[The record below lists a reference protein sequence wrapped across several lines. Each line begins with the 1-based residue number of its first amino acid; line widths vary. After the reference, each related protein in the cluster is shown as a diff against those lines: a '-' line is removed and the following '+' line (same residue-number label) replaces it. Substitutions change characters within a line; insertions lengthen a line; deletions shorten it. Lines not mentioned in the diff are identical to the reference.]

1 MKSHGGQIVVY
12 LALILV
18 AIAFLV
24 LMNVGTFLGVSTRN
38 KTMNA
43 GDAAALAVANHQGVL
58 LNRIGTDNIAH
69 LKAALKGD
77 KTECERIVMNQLRTC
92 FLGPLEGLRIGSEF
106 AKKNGMDAD
115 EEMRKLLLDH
125 ANDII
130 NIYLTDQRSFPSPWV
145 TREGGHEV
153 SAWEEYAGELRLLLG
168 EELFAFPDNADFL
181 DAASGHY
188 LVSQSFYFAIAG
200 RSWCWFKFYAPGLL
214 ENYSSF
220 RDWAPLEGMDEETR
234 RRKSVNSEIYS
245 LNLDM
250 RVGRAVDL
258 IGVELIMKLTGA
270 TEEDVRSAALL
281 HDPTSRWFFYDRNEW
296 RKWYELD
303 PNGESA
309 FPAMGLVRP
318 EYDVK
323 GCAAVCRVTKNF
335 STLVNETERKS
346 VWSAAA
352 KPFGTVSS
360 VKDNEQDVVTGLA
373 LLVTDAFRD
382 VRLVPIDSVGGSN
395 LATAN
400 PDWMRH
406 IREHLPKYV
415 EQGPDKLNRC
425 WYCAQ
430 LVNWERLSFRQAGS
444 TWLKFHGTECVRPTG
459 GLGGH
464 GGSAHGH

>member
-1 MKSHGGQIVVY
+1 MRSHSGQIVVY

-18 AIAFLV
+18 AIVFLV
-24 LMNVGTFLGVSTRN
+24 LMNIGTYLGVSTRN

-58 LNRIGTDNIAH
+58 LNRIGADNISH

-115 EEMRKLLLDH
+115 EEMRTILLDH
-125 ANDII
+125 ADDII
-130 NIYLTDQRSFPSPWV
+130 NIYLTDPRSFPPAWV
-145 TREGGHEV
+145 SRVNGHEV
-153 SAWEEYAGELRLLLG
+153 NAWEEYAGELRLLLG

-250 RVGRAVDL
+250 RTGRAVDL
-258 IGVELIMKLTGA
+258 IGVELIMELTGA
-270 TEEDVRSAALL
+270 TEEDVRSATLL
-281 HDPTSRWFFYDRNEW
+281 HDPTSQWFFYDMNEW

-303 PNGESA
+303 PNGESS

-323 GCAAVCRVTKNF
+323 GCAAVCRVMKNF
-335 STLVNETERKS
+335 SALINETDRKS

-352 KPFGTVSS
+352 KPFGTISDP
-360 VKDNEQDVVTGLA
+360 KNNEQGVVTGHA
-373 LLVTDAFRD
+373 SLVTDAFTN
-382 VRLVPIDSVGGSN
+382 VRLVPIDSVGGGN
-395 LATAN
+395 LSTAN

-415 EQGPDKLNRC
+415 KQGPDKLNQC
-425 WYCAQ
+425 WYCDQ
-430 LVNWERLSFRQAGS
+430 LVKWERTSFRLEGS
-444 TWLKFHGTECVRPTG
+444 RWLKFHGNECVRPTG
-459 GLGGH
+459 GHGGH

>member
-1 MKSHGGQIVVY
+1 MKARGGQIVVY

-24 LMNVGTFLGVSTRN
+24 LMNVGTYLGVSTRN

-58 LNRIGTDNIAH
+58 INRIGADNIAH

-77 KTECERIVMNQLRTC
+77 KQECERIVRNQLRTC

-115 EEMRKLLLDH
+115 EEMRNILLDH

-130 NIYLTDQRSFPSPWV
+130 DLYLTDSHSFPPPWV
-145 TREGGHEV
+145 VRVDGHEV
-153 SAWEEYAGELRLLLG
+153 SAWEEYAGALRLLLG
-168 EELFAFPDNADFL
+168 TELFAFPDNADFL
-181 DAASGHY
+181 DSPSGHY
-188 LVSQSFYFAIAG
+188 LVNRNFYMAIAG
-200 RSWCWFKFYAPGLL
+200 RSWCWFKFSAPGLL

-220 RDWAPLEGMDEETR
+220 RDWAPLESMDEETR
-234 RRKSVNSEIYS
+234 RRKSINSEIYS
-245 LNLDM
+245 LNLDL
-250 RVGRAVDL
+250 RIGRAVDL
-258 IGVELIMKLTGA
+258 IGVKLIMELTGA

-281 HDPTSRWFFYDRNEW
+281 HDPTSQWFFYDPYEW
-296 RKWYELD
+296 RKWYEID

-318 EYDVK
+318 EYDVR
-323 GCAAVCRVTKNF
+323 GCAAVCRVMKNF
-335 STLVNETERKS
+335 STLVTEKERKS

-352 KPFGTVSS
+352 KPFGTVKSG
-360 VKDNEQDVVTGLA
+360 KDNAQGVVTELGG
-373 LLVTDAFRD
+373 LVTDAFTD
-382 VRLVPIDSVGGSN
+382 VRLVPIDSVGGGDLS
-395 LATAN
+395 TAD

-406 IREHLPKYV
+406 IREHLPKYI
-415 EQGPDKLNRC
+415 ERGPDKLNRC

-430 LVNWERLSFRQAGS
+430 LVNWERLSFRQSGS
-444 TWLKFHGTECVRPTG
+444 TWLKFHGNECVRPSG
-459 GLGGH
+459 GTGGH